1 MTEDGERSELSGE
14 EGGIMVEDE
23 FSEEVTDTGQAE
35 QRTRVLVLKPE
46 EIIADPEVEESKAA
60 PEKVIHID
68 TRWVTFQLFN
78 FSKKLLPKKLV
89 LKGQLNKKS
98 YFRKSYSKSYF

>member
-23 FSEEVTDTGQAE
+23 FSEEVRDTGQAE

-68 TRWVTFQLFN
+68 TRCGNFSTFQ
-78 FSKKLLPKKLV
+78 
-89 LKGQLNKKS
+89 KS
-98 YFRKSYSKSYF
+98 YFQKN